1 MHRTRVG
8 PGCLLRRSTI
18 PMGKVSTSWFL
29 CISGV
34 CLTHHC
40 WLFWFLS
47 EIMHTSLRNRTVL
60 CLRFLWGC
68 VVVCIL
74 AHISKCLKECCSKGP
89 ETVQRLI
96 DQGALVTWKEDNGL
110 EMVAEF
116 TREVGNKVLQQN
128 ILQGN
133 RERLVFYHACL
144 CEHHFGLMSLIRSLS
159 ISHGLI

>member
-1 MHRTRVG
+1 
-8 PGCLLRRSTI
+8 
-18 PMGKVSTSWFL
+18 
-29 CISGV
+29 
-34 CLTHHC
+34 
-40 WLFWFLS
+40 
-47 EIMHTSLRNRTVL
+47 MHTSLRNRTVL

-96 DQGALVTWKEDNGL
+96 DQGALTTWKEENGL

-116 TREVGNKVLQQN
+116 TREVGSKVLQQN

-144 CEHHFGLMSLIRSLS
+144 CEHLFGLMSLIRSLS